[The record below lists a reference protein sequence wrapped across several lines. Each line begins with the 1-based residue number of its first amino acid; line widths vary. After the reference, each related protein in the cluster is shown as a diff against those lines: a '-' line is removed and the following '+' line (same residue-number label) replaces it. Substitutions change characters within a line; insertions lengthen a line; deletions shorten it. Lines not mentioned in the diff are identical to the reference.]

1 MLIALPTP
9 TGIAAETAGL
19 AASRK
24 ALASISGEI
33 RKRITEEVE
42 SWRRKSLQDTDFKT
56 PLSSDLSISDNL
68 RGPTTSGFCQTRTQ
82 SWPKAAQQRPPA
94 EALLLS
100 SESENINEPFL
111 TCDQLIGEIT
121 SVRVLHAQSVPEI
134 DSSITGESI
143 PEISPKHV
151 VAEAEAHKNS
161 VVDISTVRVLKSFG
175 AVKRQLSFSMKE
187 HTTTSI
193 DVAPILGV
201 TMSQTDKKLG
211 SVNCNSEKLKALED
225 HINNKPFS
233 HISRVTSDRLN
244 GSLVMDITSTD
255 TWSTRPSSRNNLQ
268 RKEDSPVDTMSTRCE
283 ETHIEVHEASFE
295 ASLQPEF
302 TKLQTLAERV
312 LQACNNA
319 CSFCTLE
326 PFKDDSRHCLRQYL
340 AVVCVS
346 LEGLLSRIQGATP
359 AGGFDAM
366 VFRSDAHVQY
376 DRYY

>member
-1 MLIALPTP
+1 MFIALPTS

-33 RKRITEEVE
+33 RKRITDEVE

-68 RGPTTSGFCQTRTQ
+68 RGPTTCGFRETRTQ
-82 SWPKAAQQRPPA
+82 SWPKAAKQRLPA

-100 SESENINEPFL
+100 SESDYIHEPFL
-111 TCDQLIGEIT
+111 VCDQLIGEST
-121 SVRVLHAQSVPEI
+121 STRVLHGRSVPET
-134 DSSITGESI
+134 DSLITEESI
-143 PEISPKHV
+143 PEVSPNHV

-161 VVDISTVRVLKSFG
+161 VVDISAMKVLKSFG

-187 HTTTSI
+187 HTNTRI
-193 DVAPILGV
+193 DVAPTLGD
-201 TMSQTDKKLG
+201 SQTDKKLG

-225 HINNKPFS
+225 HLHNKPFS
-233 HISRVTSDRLN
+233 HISRVISDSLN
-244 GSLVMDITSTD
+244 GSLVMDIASTD
-255 TWSTRPSSRNNLQ
+255 TWSTGPSTRNNLQ
-268 RKEDSPVDTMSTRCE
+268 SKEDSPVDTMSTRCE
-283 ETHIEVHEASFE
+283 KAHVKVHEASFE

-302 TKLQTLAERV
+302 MKLQTLAERV
-312 LQACNNA
+312 LQACNNV
-319 CSFCTLE
+319 CTFSSLE
-326 PFKDDSRHCLRQYL
+326 PFKDDSRHCLRHYL

-346 LEGLLSRIQGATP
+346 LEGLLSQIQGATP
-359 AGGFDAM
+359 AGGFDAL
-366 VFRSDAHVQY
+366 VFHSDAYVQY

>member
-68 RGPTTSGFCQTRTQ
+68 RGLTSSGFCQTRTQ
-82 SWPKAAQQRPPA
+82 SWPRAAQQRPPA

-100 SESENINEPFL
+100 SESKNINEPFL
-111 TCDQLIGEIT
+111 ICDQLIGEST
-121 SVRVLHAQSVPEI
+121 SVRVLHAHSVPEI
-134 DSSITGESI
+134 DSSMTGESI
-143 PEISPKHV
+143 PEVSPKHV
-151 VAEAEAHKNS
+151 LAEAEAHKNS
-161 VVDISTVRVLKSFG
+161 VVDISTVKLLKSFG

-193 DVAPILGV
+193 DMAPTLGV
-201 TMSQTDKKLG
+201 TSSQTDKKLG
-211 SVNCNSEKLKALED
+211 SVNCNSEKLKALEN
-225 HINNKPFS
+225 HSNNKPFS
-233 HISRVTSDRLN
+233 HISRVTSDNLN

-283 ETHIEVHEASFE
+283 ETHIEVHEASE
-295 ASLQPEF
+295 ASLQPEI

-319 CSFCTLE
+319 CSFCSLE
-326 PFKDDSRHCLRQYL
+326 PFKDASRHCLRQYL

-359 AGGFDAM
+359 AGGFDAL

>member
-33 RKRITEEVE
+33 RKRITDEVE

-56 PLSSDLSISDNL
+56 PLSSDPSIS
-68 RGPTTSGFCQTRTQ
+68 GFRQTRTQ

-111 TCDQLIGEIT
+111 TCDQLIGEST
-121 SVRVLHAQSVPEI
+121 SVRVLHAHSVPEI
-134 DSSITGESI
+134 DSSITGECI
-143 PEISPKHV
+143 PEVSPKHV
-151 VAEAEAHKNS
+151 VAEAEAHRNS
-161 VVDISTVRVLKSFG
+161 VVDISTVKVLKSFG

-187 HTTTSI
+187 HSSTSI
-193 DVAPILGV
+193 DVAPTLGV
-201 TMSQTDKKLG
+201 TSSQTDKKLG
-211 SVNCNSEKLKALED
+211 SVNCNSEKLRALQD
-225 HINNKPFS
+225 HLKNKPFS
-233 HISRVTSDRLN
+233 HISRVISDSLN
-244 GSLVMDITSTD
+244 GSLLMDITD
-255 TWSTRPSSRNNLQ
+255 TWSTRPSSRNNMQ

-283 ETHIEVHEASFE
+283 ETHIKMNEASFE
-295 ASLQPEF
+295 ASLQPGF
-302 TKLQTLAERV
+302 TKLPTLAERV

-359 AGGFDAM
+359 AGGFDAL

-376 DRYY
+376 DRCY